1 MNTATTL
8 RLSIKQWAPEDRP
21 TERLQRLGAESLTDG
36 ELLAILI
43 GSGTQQYSAVDIANH
58 VLGKFNRNLNTLGK
72 ARFDEILDTEGVGTQ
87 TACKILAAVEFLPC
101 KRPSAEQGR
110 RRQAATSELHPDM
123 CTATRIYNYMLP
135 KMQDLATEEFH
146 ILLMN
151 QNYRLIKSVK
161 ISQGG
166 ITETC
171 ADIRIMMRE
180 AVLNNATI
188 LAACHNH
195 PSGSLSPSKQ
205 DDMLTQSIKQ
215 ACQVMRIHFLDHVIV
230 TDGAFYSYHEQGR
243 L

>member
-1 MNTATTL
+1 MNATTL

-21 TERLQRLGAESLTDG
+21 TERLQRLGTDSLTDA

-43 GSGTQQYSAVDIANH
+43 GSGTSQYSAVDIAKH
-58 VLGKFNRNLNTLGK
+58 VLGKFGGNLNTLGK
-72 ARFDEILDTEGVGTQ
+72 ARFDQFEDIEGVGTQ
-87 TACKILAAVEFLPC
+87 TACKIMAAVELG
-101 KRPSAEQGR
+101 K
-110 RRQAATSELHPDM
+110 RRQVTTAELRPDM
-123 CTATRIYNYMLP
+123 ATATRIYNYMLP

-151 QNYRLIKSVK
+151 QNYRLVKSVK

-166 ITETC
+166 ITETSV
-171 ADIRIMMRE
+171 DIRVIMRE

-195 PSGSLSPSKQ
+195 PSGRVTPSRQ
-205 DDMLTQSIKQ
+205 DDELTQCIQK
-215 ACQVMRIHFLDHVIV
+215 ACQLMRIHFLDHVIV
-230 TDGAFYSYHEQGR
+230 TDGAYYSYHEQGK

>member
-1 MNTATTL
+1 MNTAAL

-87 TACKILAAVEFLPC
+87 TACKILAAVELG
-101 KRPSAEQGR
+101 K
-110 RRQAATSELHPDM
+110 RRQAATPELRPDM
-123 CTATRIYNYMLP
+123 ATATRIYNYMLP

-151 QNYRLIKSVK
+151 QNYRLVKSVK

-180 AVLNNATI
+180 AVLCNATI

-195 PSGSLSPSKQ
+195 PSGSLSPSRA
-205 DDMLTQSIKQ
+205 DDELTRSIKE
-215 ACQVMRIHFLDHVIV
+215 ACRVMRIHFLDHVIV
-230 TDGAFYSYHEQGR
+230 TDGAYMSYREQGK

>member
-1 MNTATTL
+1 MNTAAS

-58 VLGKFNRNLNTLGK
+58 VLGKFNLNTLGK

-87 TACKILAAVEFLPC
+87 TACKILAAVELG
-101 KRPSAEQGR
+101 K
-110 RRQAATSELHPDM
+110 RRQMATPELHPDM
-123 CTATRIYNYMLP
+123 STATRIYNYMLP

-151 QNYRLIKSVK
+151 QNYRLIKQVR

-171 ADIRIMMRE
+171 ADIRVMMRE
-180 AVLNNATI
+180 AVLCNATI

-195 PSGSLSPSKQ
+195 PSGSLSPSRA
-205 DDMLTQSIKQ
+205 DDELTRAIKE
-215 ACQVMRIHFLDHVIV
+215 ACRVMRIHFLDHVIV
-230 TDGAFYSYHEQGR
+230 TDGAYVSYRELGKI
-243 L
+243 

>member
-1 MNTATTL
+1 MNTAAL

-87 TACKILAAVEFLPC
+87 TACKILAAIEL
-101 KRPSAEQGR
+101 GR
-110 RRQAATSELHPDM
+110 RRQTATPELHPDM
-123 CTATRIYNYMLP
+123 STATRIYNYMLP

-151 QNYRLIKSVK
+151 QNYRLVKSVK

-166 ITETC
+166 ITETS
-171 ADIRIMMRE
+171 ADIRVMMRE
-180 AVLNNATI
+180 AVLCNATI

-195 PSGSLSPSKQ
+195 PSGSLSPSRA
-205 DDMLTQSIKQ
+205 DDELTRSIKE
-215 ACQVMRIHFLDHVIV
+215 ACRVMRIHFLDHVIV
-230 TDGAFYSYHEQGR
+230 TDGAYMSFREQGK

>member
-1 MNTATTL
+1 MNTAAL

-87 TACKILAAVEFLPC
+87 TACKILAAVEL
-101 KRPSAEQGR
+101 GR
-110 RRQAATSELHPDM
+110 RRQTTTPELHPDM
-123 CTATRIYNYMLP
+123 STATRIYNYMLP

-151 QNYRLIKSVK
+151 QNYRLVKSVK

-166 ITETC
+166 ITETS
-171 ADIRIMMRE
+171 ADIRVMMRE
-180 AVLNNATI
+180 AVLCNATI

-195 PSGSLSPSKQ
+195 PSGSLSPSRA
-205 DDMLTQSIKQ
+205 DDELTRAIKE
-215 ACQVMRIHFLDHVIV
+215 ACRLMRIHFLDHVIV
-230 TDGAFYSYHEQGR
+230 TDGAFYSYHEQGKI
-243 L
+243 

>member
-1 MNTATTL
+1 MNTAAL

-87 TACKILAAVEFLPC
+87 TACKILAAVELG
-101 KRPSAEQGR
+101 K
-110 RRQAATSELHPDM
+110 RRQAATPELRPDM
-123 CTATRIYNYMLP
+123 ATATRIYNYMLP
-135 KMQDLATEEFH
+135 KMQDLSTEEFH

-166 ITETC
+166 ITETSV
-171 ADIRIMMRE
+171 DIRVIMRE

-195 PSGSLSPSKQ
+195 PSGRLTPSRQ
-205 DDMLTQSIKQ
+205 DDELTQCIQK
-215 ACQVMRIHFLDHVIV
+215 ACQLMRIHFLDHVIV
-230 TDGAFYSYHEQGR
+230 TDGAYYSYHEQGK

>member
-1 MNTATTL
+1 MNTTAI

-21 TERLQRLGAESLTDG
+21 TERLQRFGAESLTDG

-43 GSGTQQYSAVDIANH
+43 GSGTQQYSAVDIANY

-87 TACKILAAVEFLPC
+87 TACKILAAVEL
-101 KRPSAEQGR
+101 GR
-110 RRQAATSELHPDM
+110 RRQMATPELHPDM
-123 CTATRIYNYMLP
+123 STATRIYNYMLP

-151 QNYRLIKSVK
+151 QNYRLVKSVK

-166 ITETC
+166 ITETS
-171 ADIRIMMRE
+171 ADIRVMMRE
-180 AVLNNATI
+180 AVLCNATI

-195 PSGSLSPSKQ
+195 PSGSLSPSRA
-205 DDMLTQSIKQ
+205 DDELTRAIKE
-215 ACQVMRIHFLDHVIV
+215 ACRVMRIHFLDHVIV
-230 TDGAFYSYHEQGR
+230 TDGAYMSYREQGK

>member
-1 MNTATTL
+1 MNTAAL

-43 GSGTQQYSAVDIANH
+43 GSGTQQYSAVDIANN

-87 TACKILAAVEFLPC
+87 TACKILAAVELG
-101 KRPSAEQGR
+101 K
-110 RRQAATSELHPDM
+110 RRQMATPELHPDM
-123 CTATRIYNYMLP
+123 STATRIYNYMLP

-151 QNYRLIKSVK
+151 QNYRLIKQVR

-171 ADIRIMMRE
+171 ADIRVMMRE
-180 AVLNNATI
+180 AVLCNATI
-188 LAACHNH
+188 LAAVHNH
-195 PSGSLSPSKQ
+195 PSGSLSPSRA
-205 DDMLTQSIKQ
+205 DDELTRAIKE
-215 ACQVMRIHFLDHVIV
+215 ACRVMRIHFLDHVIV
-230 TDGAFYSYHEQGR
+230 TDGAYVSYRELGKI
-243 L
+243 

>member
-1 MNTATTL
+1 MNTAAL

-87 TACKILAAVEFLPC
+87 TACKILAAVEL
-101 KRPSAEQGR
+101 GR
-110 RRQAATSELHPDM
+110 RRQTATPELHPDM
-123 CTATRIYNYMLP
+123 STTTRIYNYMLP

-151 QNYRLIKSVK
+151 QNYRLVKSVK

-166 ITETC
+166 ITETS
-171 ADIRIMMRE
+171 ADIRVMMRE
-180 AVLNNATI
+180 AVLCNATI

-195 PSGSLSPSKQ
+195 PSGSLSPSRA
-205 DDMLTQSIKQ
+205 DDELTRAIKE
-215 ACQVMRIHFLDHVIV
+215 ACRLMRIHFLDHVIV
-230 TDGAFYSYHEQGR
+230 TDGAFYSYHEQGKI
-243 L
+243 

>member
-1 MNTATTL
+1 MNTAAL

-21 TERLQRLGAESLTDG
+21 TERLQRLGTDSLTDA

-43 GSGTQQYSAVDIANH
+43 GSGTSQYSAVDIAKH
-58 VLGKFNRNLNTLGK
+58 VLGKFGGNLNTLGK
-72 ARFDEILDTEGVGTQ
+72 ARFDQFEDIEGVGTQ
-87 TACKILAAVEFLPC
+87 TACKIMAAVELG
-101 KRPSAEQGR
+101 K
-110 RRQAATSELHPDM
+110 RRQVTTAELRPDM
-123 CTATRIYNYMLP
+123 ATATRIYNYMLP

-151 QNYRLIKSVK
+151 QNYRLVKSVK

-166 ITETC
+166 ITETSV
-171 ADIRIMMRE
+171 DIRVIMRE

-195 PSGSLSPSKQ
+195 PSGRVTPSRQ
-205 DDMLTQSIKQ
+205 DDELTQCIQK
-215 ACQVMRIHFLDHVIV
+215 ACQLMRIHFLDHVIV
-230 TDGAFYSYHEQGR
+230 TDGAYYSYHEQGK

>member
-1 MNTATTL
+1 MNTAAL

-21 TERLQRLGAESLTDG
+21 TERLQRLGAESLTDA

-87 TACKILAAVEFLPC
+87 TACKILAAVEL
-101 KRPSAEQGR
+101 GR
-110 RRQAATSELHPDM
+110 RRQTATPELHPDM
-123 CTATRIYNYMLP
+123 STATRIYNYMLP

-151 QNYRLIKSVK
+151 QNY
-161 ISQGG
+161 
-166 ITETC
+166 
-171 ADIRIMMRE
+171 
-180 AVLNNATI
+180 
-188 LAACHNH
+188 ACHNH
-195 PSGSLSPSKQ
+195 PSGSLSPSRA
-205 DDMLTQSIKQ
+205 DDELTRSIME
-215 ACQVMRIHFLDHVIV
+215 ACRVMRIHFLDHVIV
-230 TDGAFYSYHEQGR
+230 TDGAYMSYREQGK

>member
-1 MNTATTL
+1 MNTAAL

-72 ARFDEILDTEGVGTQ
+72 ARFDEILDTDGVGTQ
-87 TACKILAAVEFLPC
+87 TACKILAAVEL
-101 KRPSAEQGR
+101 GR
-110 RRQAATSELHPDM
+110 RRQTATPELHPDM
-123 CTATRIYNYMLP
+123 STATRIYNYMLP

-151 QNYRLIKSVK
+151 QNYRLVKSVK

-166 ITETC
+166 ITETS
-171 ADIRIMMRE
+171 ADIRVMMRE
-180 AVLNNATI
+180 AVLCNATI

-195 PSGSLSPSKQ
+195 PSGSLSPSRA
-205 DDMLTQSIKQ
+205 DDELTRAIKE
-215 ACQVMRIHFLDHVIV
+215 ACRLMRIHFLDHVIV
-230 TDGAFYSYHEQGR
+230 TDGAFYSYHEQGKI
-243 L
+243 

>member
-1 MNTATTL
+1 MNTAAL

-87 TACKILAAVEFLPC
+87 TACKILAAVELG
-101 KRPSAEQGR
+101 K
-110 RRQAATSELHPDM
+110 RRQMATPELHPDM
-123 CTATRIYNYMLP
+123 STATRIYNYMLP

-151 QNYRLIKSVK
+151 QNYRLIKQVR

-171 ADIRIMMRE
+171 ADIRVMMRE
-180 AVLNNATI
+180 AVLCNATI

-195 PSGSLSPSKQ
+195 PSGSLSPSRA
-205 DDMLTQSIKQ
+205 DDELTKAIKE
-215 ACQVMRIHFLDHVIV
+215 ACRLMRLHFLDHVIV
-230 TDGAFYSYHEQGR
+230 TDGAYMSYREQGR